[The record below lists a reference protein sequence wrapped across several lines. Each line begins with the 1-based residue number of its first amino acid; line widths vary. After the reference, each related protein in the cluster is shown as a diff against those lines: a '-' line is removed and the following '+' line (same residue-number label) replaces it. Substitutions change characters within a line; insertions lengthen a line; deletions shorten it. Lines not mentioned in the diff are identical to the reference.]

1 MIKNLKK
8 IVAVLSAAALFTT
21 LFFVLPPV
29 ESEAAEDVTI
39 VGTVINTR
47 NYYNVNGEVN
57 AYGFLP
63 ATLTTAKIGGKN
75 VELTACGAGTTPEIL
90 GTKDLS
96 GYVGVTRA
104 YTGKLTKSTLAPYKY
119 TFVISSVADTP
130 APDYVSIMTSHLT
143 SLGYINVQCI
153 EYAPG
158 EVACTASSPDF
169 HCYFYYY
176 LHGGV
181 WGEINAVVT
190 NVDNTATDLG
200 YGTET
205 PASGGFAKAQQVA
218 TIFSQYHSGAI
229 TKAAAQKSLNA
240 LQ

>member
-1 MIKNLKK
+1 MIKSLKK

-21 LFFVLPPV
+21 LFFILPPA
-29 ESEAAEDVTI
+29 ESEALEPVTI

-47 NYYNVNGEVN
+47 NYYNVNGSVS
-57 AYGFLP
+57 AYGFIP

-75 VELTACGAGTTPEIL
+75 VELTACGAATTPEVL
-90 GTKDLS
+90 GTNDLS

-104 YTGKLTKSTLAPYKY
+104 YTGLLTKSTLAPYKY
-119 TFVISSVADTP
+119 TFVISSVADAP
-130 APDYVSIMTSHLT
+130 ATDYASIMSAHLT
-143 SLGYINVQCI
+143 SLGYTNVECI

-158 EVACTASSPDF
+158 EVACTANSPDF

-176 LHGGV
+176 LHGGI
-181 WGEINAVVT
+181 WGEINAVVS
-190 NVDNTATDLG
+190 NADNTATDLG

-218 TIFSQYHSGAI
+218 TIFSQYQSGAI
-229 TKAAAQKSLNA
+229 TKDAAQKKLNA